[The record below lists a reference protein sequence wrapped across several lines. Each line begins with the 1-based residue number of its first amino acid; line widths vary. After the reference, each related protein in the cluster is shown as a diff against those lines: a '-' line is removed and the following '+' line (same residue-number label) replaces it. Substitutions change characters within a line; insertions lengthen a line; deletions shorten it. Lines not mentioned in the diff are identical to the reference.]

1 MWGRTIRSFEALRL
15 QGEGGGRSRGRGLD
29 GGRGGGEQAGRAS
42 APVLT
47 LLEIHVGHGFINP
60 PGRCSHYINTAHL
73 AGKGTRLVS
82 LLPPRQFALVPSQ

>member
-15 QGEGGGRSRGRGLD
+15 QGVVADRAGGA
-29 GGRGGGEQAGRAS
+29 EEAGRVS

-82 LLPPRQFALVPSQ
+82 PPPRQFVLVPSQ

>member
-15 QGEGGGRSRGRGLD
+15 QGEGGGRSRGSV
-29 GGRGGGEQAGRAS
+29 GGVEAGRVS

-82 LLPPRQFALVPSQ
+82 LPPRQFALVPSQ